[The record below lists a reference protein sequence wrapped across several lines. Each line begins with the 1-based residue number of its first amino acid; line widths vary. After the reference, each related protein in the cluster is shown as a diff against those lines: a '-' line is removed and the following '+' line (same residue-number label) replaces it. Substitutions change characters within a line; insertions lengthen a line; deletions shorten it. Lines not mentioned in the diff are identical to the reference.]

1 MLHLTV
7 LDACTAFQKPRRVSW
22 TGSRAPLPSQPRE
35 SRNSF
40 TPLAFFCP
48 NLRTTVSFSAP
59 VGSACL
65 HLCPEVQRLCCLFM
79 IHFPQTFKN
88 FSPSRLLFKPRSSF
102 SPPRSTEEGF
112 TAFTGT
118 DGELGLGFPLQGR
131 AKTLGRGLAPH
142 VLAVVIWQS
151 LWN

>member
-102 SPPRSTEEGF
+102 SPPAAQKKGSLLSQARTESW
-112 TAFTGT
+112 AWVS
-118 DGELGLGFPLQGR
+118 PS
-131 AKTLGRGLAPH
+131 RGGPR
-142 VLAVVIWQS
+142 
-151 LWN
+151 LWEEAWLPTCWLL